1 MYDVVPDLLT
11 AYWISLGAAF
21 LVGAVI
27 GGGIVYALLERRYKA
42 SGKGF
47 LPCSEEPVTEPV
59 EVDWEAL
66 LKDMQT

>member
-11 AYWISLGAAF
+11 AYYVSLGAAL

-27 GGGIVYALLERRYKA
+27 GGGIVYAWFWRSMRHA
-42 SGKGF
+42 TVPHG
-47 LPCSEEPVTEPV
+47 EEPSTEPV

-66 LKDMQT
+66 LKDMQA

>member
-21 LVGAVI
+21 LFGAVI
-27 GGGIVYALLERRYKA
+27 GGGIVYAWFWRKA
-42 SGKGF
+42 APHCEAPG
-47 LPCSEEPVTEPV
+47 TEPV

-66 LKDMQT
+66 LKDMQP

>member
-27 GGGIVYALLERRYKA
+27 GGGIVYALSRREYKA
-42 SGKGF
+42 SRRGF
-47 LPCSEEPVTEPV
+47 LPHSEEPGTKPV

-66 LKDMQT
+66 LKDMQA

>member
-11 AYWISLGAAF
+11 AYYLSLGAAI

-27 GGGIVYALLERRYKA
+27 GGGIVYTWLRRSTRHVA
-42 SGKGF
+42 APHGK
-47 LPCSEEPVTEPV
+47 EPVTEPV